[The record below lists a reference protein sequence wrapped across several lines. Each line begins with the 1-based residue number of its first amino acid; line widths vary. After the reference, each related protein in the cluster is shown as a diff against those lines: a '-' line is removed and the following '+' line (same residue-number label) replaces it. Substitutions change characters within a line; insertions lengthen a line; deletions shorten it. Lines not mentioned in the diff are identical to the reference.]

1 MVKVSYTAKN
11 YSGEIKSGEI
21 EVKDEKDLA
30 KILRSENY
38 VLTSFKEL
46 ETEKKSGNGI
56 SFWDRFSTIPLSEKL
71 MFTRNLS
78 VMVGSGL
85 PISKSLKNLAVQTKN
100 KKFQAVL
107 KNVQDDVQSGNQL
120 SDGLGKFPGI
130 FNELF
135 VNMIRV
141 GETGGNLEQ
150 VLAILALQ
158 MEKDH
163 DILRKTKGALVYPAV
178 ILVAMIGIGFL
189 MMIFVIPQITA
200 MFKDFDAELPMSTK
214 TIIFLSNLFEN
225 HWLLMLI
232 GIAVFV
238 MLVYIFLKTEAGK
251 RTLGF
256 ISINFPGVSNIV
268 IKLNCARFCRIYSS
282 LLGSGVPVVESLKIL
297 SKTLGNFR
305 YKKVLTKASE
315 GVQRGE
321 SLSSIIYT
329 EKKAFPVLVP
339 QMIEVG
345 EETGKTEEVLAKLAD
360 FYEQEVDQ
368 LTKNLSSI
376 IEPILMIFI
385 GTAVGFFAISILQP
399 MYSVM
404 ENIK

>member
-1 MVKVSYTAKN
+1 MKVFYTAKN
-11 YSGEIKSGEI
+11 YSGEVKSDEI

-38 VLTSFKEL
+38 VLTSFKKL
-46 ETEKKSGNGI
+46 EVEKEKGSGI
-56 SFWDRFSTIPLSEKL
+56 SFWDRFSTIPLKEKL

-78 VMVGSGL
+78 VMVASGL
-85 PISKSLKNLAVQTKN
+85 PVSKSLKNLAIQTRN
-100 KKFQAVL
+100 KKFQAIL
-107 KNVQDDVQSGNQL
+107 KNIQEDVQAGNQL
-120 SDGLGKFPGI
+120 SDGMAKFPGV
-130 FNELF
+130 FNDLF

-141 GETGGNLEQ
+141 GEVSGNLEQ
-150 VLAILALQ
+150 VLRILALQ

-163 DILRKTKGALVYPAV
+163 DIMRKTKGALVYPAV

-189 MMIFVIPQITA
+189 MMIFVVPQLTA
-200 MFKDFDAELPMSTK
+200 MFDEFDSELPTSTK
-214 TIIFLSNLFEN
+214 FIIFLSNLFES
-225 HWLLMLI
+225 HWVLMLSGVI
-232 GIAVFV
+232 VLVFFV
-238 MLVYIFLKTEAGK
+238 VVFLKTAAGK
-251 RTLGF
+251 KTMGF
-256 ISINFPGVSNIV
+256 ISINFPGISNLV

-282 LLGSGVPVVESLKIL
+282 LLGSGVPVVEALKIL
-297 SKTLGNFR
+297 SRTLGNFR
-305 YKKVLTKASE
+305 YKKILVKATE
-315 GVQRGE
+315 NVQKGE
-321 SLSSIIYT
+321 TLSSIIYE
-329 EKKAFPVLVP
+329 EKKVFPVLVP

>member
-1 MVKVSYTAKN
+1 MKVFYTAKS
-11 YSGEIKSGEI
+11 YSGETKGGEI

-46 ETEKKSGNGI
+46 EMEKKNAIGI
-56 SFWDRFSTIPLSEKL
+56 NFWNRFSTIPLGEKL

-85 PISKSLKNLAVQTKN
+85 PVSRSLKNLAVQTKN
-100 KKFQAVL
+100 KKFQDIL
-107 KNVQDDVQSGNQL
+107 KSVQDDVQSGNQL
-120 SDGLGKFPGI
+120 SDGLAKFPGV

-135 VNMIRV
+135 VNMIKT
-141 GETGGNLEQ
+141 GEMGGNLEQ
-150 VLAILALQ
+150 VLSILALQ

-178 ILVAMIGIGFL
+178 ILLAMIGIGFL

-200 MFKDFDAELPMSTK
+200 MFKDFDAELPMSTRF
-214 TIIFLSNLFEN
+214 IIFLSNLFEN
-225 HWLLMLI
+225 HWILMLSAI
-232 GIAVFV
+232 GAFAATFF
-238 MLVYIFLKTEAGK
+238 MFLKTIVGK
-251 RTLGF
+251 RLLGF
-256 ISINFPGVSNIV
+256 VSINFPGVSNIV

-282 LLGSGVPVVESLKIL
+282 LLGSGVPIMEALKIL
-297 SKTLGNFR
+297 SRTLGNFR
-305 YKKVLTKASE
+305 YKRALVKAAE
-315 GVQRGE
+315 GVQKGE
-321 SLSSIIYT
+321 SLSSIIYA
-329 EKKAFPVLVP
+329 EKKVFPVLVP

-345 EETGKTEEVLAKLAD
+345 EETGKTEEVLSKLAD

-376 IEPILMIFI
+376 IEPVLMIFI

>member
-1 MVKVSYTAKN
+1 MVKVFYTAKN
-11 YSGEIKSGEI
+11 YSGETKSGEI

-46 ETEKKSGNGI
+46 KAKKENENQI

-78 VMVGSGL
+78 VMVASGL

-107 KNVQDDVQSGNQL
+107 KIVQEDVQAGNQL
-120 SDGLGKFPGI
+120 SDGLAKFSGI

-135 VNMIRV
+135 VNMIRI
-141 GETGGNLEQ
+141 GEISGNLEQ

-178 ILVAMIGIGFL
+178 ILLAMIGIGFL
-189 MMIFVIPQITA
+189 MMVFVIPQITA
-200 MFKDFDAELPMSTK
+200 IFKDFDAELPISTQF
-214 TIIFLSNLFEN
+214 IIFLSNLFEN
-225 HWLLMLI
+225 HWILMLSAI
-232 GIAVFV
+232 VFFIAVVF
-238 MLVYIFLKTEAGK
+238 MFLRTAVGK

-256 ISINFPGVSNIV
+256 VSINFPGVSNIV

-282 LLGSGVPVVESLKIL
+282 LLGSGVPVVEALKIL
-297 SKTLGNFR
+297 SRTLGNFR
-305 YKKVLTKASE
+305 YKKILIKASE
-315 GVQRGE
+315 NVQKGE
-321 SLSSIIYT
+321 SLSSIIYE
-329 EKKAFPVLVP
+329 EKKIFPVLVP